1 MNKKILLIKLIIIIL
16 VFNLILTYSKD
27 TLAVDVTNYISVSDE
42 KIIVNGE
49 DILEDNL
56 QDVYLTT
63 KMENGGNSEEA
74 EKANIPITNI
84 ININKSGIYEFTGK
98 LSEGQIAINSNE
110 IKGNVMIILNNV
122 EITCQNAPA
131 IFVYNT
137 NNNSST
143 CTVTIKL
150 ADNSKNI
157 IAGGKIKQSVE
168 GWQDQNKLLY
178 YVDKGYDDDRNYY
191 ERYKYDGAISSDIS
205 LTFEGNGTLIVNALA
220 KEGIE
225 SKRDI
230 TINSGNYIINSLD
243 DGINACT
250 DKESTITVND
260 GSILVNVLEEAE
272 EGDGIDSNGSIYI
285 NGGKVYA
292 FASEK
297 SQDSGLDS
305 DTGIYING
313 GYVVGTGNMADEV
326 NDDSKQEFMQMQF
339 QDKVLKDTLITIL
352 DESKNPV
359 IAFETDRA
367 YSILT
372 ISSPKLQEGE
382 HYVYEGGKIE
392 GISEHGLY
400 TEITSYEEGAV
411 RQYNDANNRMRA
423 DDIRRIE
430 TTLIKQQN
438 YSMYKNMII
447 GLIVALILLMVIATI
462 LVKTGR
468 TKLKGNFIIL
478 LIGIVIGAMITTGI
492 YYLLDKQE
500 ENSNKQDEFNLQEK
514 PEMPGLQG
522 EIEESFKGRPSEQ
535 ENPNQKEMPPEKP
548 Q

>member
-178 YVDKGYDDDRNYY
+178 YVDKGYDDRNYY